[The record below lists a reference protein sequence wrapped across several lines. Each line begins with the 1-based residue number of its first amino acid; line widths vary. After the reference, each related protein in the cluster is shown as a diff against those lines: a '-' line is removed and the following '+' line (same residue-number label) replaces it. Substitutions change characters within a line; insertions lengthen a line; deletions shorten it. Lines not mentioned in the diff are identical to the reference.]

1 MTTESAFLI
10 WLVGALIGSMLFFA
24 ITVAPTVFRALPAD
38 NAGVFLR
45 ALFPHYYLWGLVVA
59 LTTAILAFN
68 SNAAVSLVCFLVALL
83 FVFSR
88 QILMPLINRERDAE
102 LQGVPGAAK
111 RFNLLHRW
119 SVLINAAQIV
129 ILFGVAALLILEI

>member
-1 MTTESAFLI
+1 MTTESALLI
-10 WLVGALIGSMLFFA
+10 WLVGVLIGSMMFFA
-24 ITVAPTVFRALPAD
+24 ITVAPTVFRSLPAD

-59 LTTAILAFN
+59 LTTAILAIS
-68 SNAAVSLVCFLVALL
+68 SNALVSVACFLIALL

-88 QILMPLINRERDAE
+88 QTLMPLINQARDAE

-111 RFNLLHRW
+111 RFNRLHRL
-119 SVLINAAQIV
+119 SVFINVAQIAV
-129 ILFGVAALLILEI
+129 LFGIAAFLLL

>member
-38 NAGVFLR
+38 NAGAFLR
-45 ALFPHYYLWGLVVA
+45 AFFPHYYLWGLVVA
-59 LTTAILAFN
+59 LTTATLAFN
-68 SNAAVSLVCFLVALL
+68 SNAVVSVVCFLVALL

-102 LQGVPGAAK
+102 LQGVTGAAK

-119 SVLINAAQIV
+119 SVLINIAQIA